1 MKKSEI
7 LEIYRNYSLIDKN
20 IRYDIEVCLQIF
32 EKCQMLS

>member
-7 LEIYRNYSLIDKN
+7 LEIYRNYSLIDKK

-32 EKCQMLS
+32 EKC